1 MAIDWRHAD
10 HPVRGVLSTCAA
22 LVEKSYPSVVD
33 INTHD
38 MNNMME
44 FIAYFAHK
52 VCTPRKGEIQPKQV
66 QLEQFQ
72 LLTAAASSALH
83 LIQSAHM
90 ACLHTHGQELIP
102 YLAADVCNHIHHS
115 GMQATDH
122 QVTRGLALGLALV
135 AVYHACVLLPEGSLA
150 WPKEWYM
157 WRGVH
162 VAMARHDCSVPAE
175 LGGLVFSRL
184 NLQLMTLEQGDLL
197 IHDPSTTAVSCPDD
211 PGVDVCGTRASA
223 CDIGSAV
230 DSCHGPGSMA
240 GPTSPAGRR
249 YRRASMAS
257 GWASVADVQE
267 DDLADSLRSTQLA
280 AGIPAGTVSEA
291 RASSKAPVKMGIPQI
306 RSHSR
311 KPSTAAAIKSWV
323 ASRMHMPGVLQR
335 SK

>member
-22 LVEKSYPSVVD
+22 LVEKSYQSVVD

-52 VCTPRKGEIQPKQV
+52 VCTPRKGEIQSKQV

-83 LIQSAHM
+83 LIQSAHTT
-90 ACLHTHGQELIP
+90 CLHTYGQELIP
-102 YLAADVCNHIHHS
+102 YLAVDVCNHIHHRR
-115 GMQATDH
+115 MQATDH
-122 QVTRGLALGLALV
+122 QVTRGIALGLALV

-150 WPKEWYM
+150 WPKEWYL

-162 VAMARHDCSVPAE
+162 VAMARHDSSVPAE
-175 LGGLVFSRL
+175 LGALVFSRL

-197 IHDPSTTAVSCPDD
+197 IHDPSATAVSCPDD
-211 PGVDVCGTRASA
+211 PALDVCGTRASA
-223 CDIGSAV
+223 SDIGSAM
-230 DSCHGPGSMA
+230 DSCYGTGSMP
-240 GPTSPAGRR
+240 GPISPARR
-249 YRRASMAS
+249 RHRRSSATS
-257 GWASVADVQE
+257 GWASFTDVQE
-267 DDLADSLRSTQLA
+267 DLADSLRSTQLA
-280 AGIPAGTVSEA
+280 AGIPAETVSEA
-291 RASSKAPVKMGIPQI
+291 RAPAKAPVQMGNSQTP
-306 RSHSR
+306 SHSR

-323 ASRMHMPGVLQR
+323 AARVHMPSVIQR
-335 SK
+335 AK

>member
-22 LVEKSYPSVVD
+22 LVEKSYQSVVD

-72 LLTAAASSALH
+72 LLTAASSSALH
-83 LIQSAHM
+83 LIQSAHTT
-90 ACLHTHGQELIP
+90 CLHTYGQELIP

-115 GMQATDH
+115 RMQATDH
-122 QVTRGLALGLALV
+122 QVTRGIALGLALV

-150 WPKEWYM
+150 WPKEWYL

-162 VAMARHDCSVPAE
+162 VAMARHDASVPAE
-175 LGGLVFSRL
+175 LGALVFSRL

-197 IHDPSTTAVSCPDD
+197 IHDPSTTTVSCPDD
-211 PGVDVCGTRASA
+211 PALDICGTRTSAS
-223 CDIGSAV
+223 DIGSAM
-230 DSCHGPGSMA
+230 DSCYGTGSMT
-240 GPTSPAGRR
+240 GPMSPAGRR
-249 YRRASMAS
+249 HRRSSVTS
-257 GWASVADVQE
+257 GWASITDVQE
-267 DDLADSLRSTQLA
+267 EDLAHSLRTTQLA
-280 AGIPAGTVSEA
+280 AGIPAATVSEA
-291 RASSKAPVKMGIPQI
+291 RASTKAPVKMAIPQT
-306 RSHSR
+306 RSHPR
-311 KPSTAAAIKSWV
+311 KPSTASAIKSWV
-323 ASRMHMPGVLQR
+323 ASRVHMPGVLQR
-335 SK
+335 VK